1 LDQAGLLTELTIN
14 SRVEDKSVRYVA
26 EENIE
31 PVGPRMAEL
40 PKMLVAIAGK
50 HFKRWDEETR
60 VFVSNIRDEY
70 PED

>member
-1 LDQAGLLTELTIN
+1 VFQVCLTELTIN